1 MLFIAT
7 PRALDGTWHVDLSHL
22 KFPAEIQLFLG
33 FLCQGGYSWWPWQL
47 LLDVESQEHKLV
59 RPLSLSSIDV
69 DRPECLSLWSLWMS
83 AADSELLL
91 TFSRFLFLSAA
102 LKDFWFPDS
111 AILHCHL
118 AHEGGVIGMLYDG
131 VLPMSQIAVL
141 ALQLEQEGAEH
152 IALGDFGVQ
161 HQYGPS
167 LPITKCLRR
176 FFFFKMK
183 TRAFQAASWVWLFW
197 TA

>member
-1 MLFIAT
+1 MLFIAAC
-7 PRALDGTWHVDLSHL
+7 RALNGTRHVDFSHL
-22 KFPAEIQLFLG
+22 KFPAEVQLFLG
-33 FLCQGGYSWWPWQL
+33 FLCQGRYTWWPWQL
-47 LLDVESQEHKLV
+47 LRDVDSQEHKLV
-59 RPLSLSSIDV
+59 RPLSLCSIDV

-83 AADSELLL
+83 ATDSELLL
-91 TFSRFLFLSAA
+91 TFSRRFLFLSAA
-102 LKDFWFPDS
+102 LKDFWFSAS

-118 AHEGGVIGMLYDG
+118 AHEGGVIGTLYDG
-131 VLPMSQIAVL
+131 ILPTSQIAVP
-141 ALQLEQEGAEH
+141 ALQPEQEGVEH
-152 IALGDFGVQ
+152 IAMGDFGAQ

-183 TRAFQAASWVWLFW
+183 TRASWVWLFW